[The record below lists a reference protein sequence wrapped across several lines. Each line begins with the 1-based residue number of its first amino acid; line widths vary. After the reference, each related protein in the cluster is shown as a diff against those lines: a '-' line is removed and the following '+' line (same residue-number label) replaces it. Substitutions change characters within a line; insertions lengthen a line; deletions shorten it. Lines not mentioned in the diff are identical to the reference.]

1 MNSAS
6 FTLTSLCNSADLPVH
21 PASQMDGRND
31 SRITQFILLG
41 LTDHMQLQVP
51 LFFSFLVIYM
61 FTVLGNLGM
70 IILIWTHFQ
79 LHTPMYFFLSN
90 LSVIDLCSSTVLAPR
105 MLGSFFAQ
113 SKTISYSLCLS
124 QTFSFAVFVTTE
136 VFLLTAMAYDR
147 YVAICSPLLYST
159 VMTKRVCMQLVVG
172 SYIGGLLNSL
182 THTCG
187 LLELPFCGPN
197 VINHYFCD
205 IPPLLQLACSDT
217 HRNETLLLAFSAVI
231 ALFTLFVITASYAL
245 ILSVILK
252 IQSDDGRKKT
262 FHTCA
267 SHLTAITIFFGS
279 LIFSYTQPSSTYST
293 EQEKVSAVFY
303 TLLVPMLNPLIY
315 SLRNKEVRSSF
326 RRTFRVRELF
336 H

>member
-1 MNSAS
+1 
-6 FTLTSLCNSADLPVH
+6 
-21 PASQMDGRND
+21 
-31 SRITQFILLG
+31 
-41 LTDHMQLQVP
+41 
-51 LFFSFLVIYM
+51 
-61 FTVLGNLGM
+61 
-70 IILIWTHFQ
+70 
-79 LHTPMYFFLSN
+79 
-90 LSVIDLCSSTVLAPR
+90 
-105 MLGSFFAQ
+105 
-113 SKTISYSLCLS
+113 
-124 QTFSFAVFVTTE
+124 
-136 VFLLTAMAYDR
+136 MAYDR

-172 SYIGGLLNSL
+172 SYMGGLLNSL

-187 LLELPFCGPN
+187 LLGLPFCGPS

-231 ALFTLFVITASYAL
+231 ALFTLFVITASYML

-279 LIFSYTQPSSTYST
+279 LALDPLHPAQLQLLNRAGESLSSLLHAPGPHAEPLDLQPEKQGGE
-293 EQEKVSAVFY
+293 EQLQKD
-303 TLLVPMLNPLIY
+303 I
-315 SLRNKEVRSSF
+315 
-326 RRTFRVRELF
+326 
-336 H
+336 

>member
-1 MNSAS
+1 
-6 FTLTSLCNSADLPVH
+6 
-21 PASQMDGRND
+21 MDGRND

-41 LTDHMQLQVP
+41 LTDRTELQVP
-51 LFFSFLVIYM
+51 LFFIFSVIYITTM
-61 FTVLGNLGM
+61 LGNLGM
-70 IILIWTHFQ
+70 IVLIWTHLQ
-79 LHTPMYFFLSN
+79 LHTPMYFFLGH
-90 LSVIDLCSSTVLAPR
+90 LSVIDLCSATVFAPR

-113 SKTISYSLCLS
+113 SKTISYSACLS
-124 QTFSFAVFVTTE
+124 QTFFFALFITTE
-136 VFLLTAMAYDR
+136 GFLLTAMAYDR

-159 VMTKRVCMQLVVG
+159 VMCKRVCTQLVVG
-172 SYIGGLLNSL
+172 SYMGGLLNSL

-187 LLELPFCGPN
+187 LLGLPFCGPN

-217 HRNETLLLAFSAVI
+217 HRNETLLVAFSAVI
-231 ALFTLFVITASYAL
+231 ISFTLFVITVSYML
-245 ILSVILK
+245 ILSVVLK
-252 IQSDDGRKKT
+252 IQSGDGRKKT

-279 LIFSYTQPSSTYST
+279 LTFSYIQPSSSYSI
-293 EQEKVSAVFY
+293 EQEKFSAVFY

-326 RRTFRVRELF
+326 RRTFRE
-336 H
+336 